1 METFFAINRWIHIAA
16 GFTGFL
22 VAPVA
27 LAVRKGGAA
36 HRRWGRVFFW
46 AMVVAGSTALVGAQ
60 HIHSLF
66 LLLTA
71 VFSLYMAGFGY
82 RSLFLKQLAWDARVE
97 LFDWAVAG
105 VGLAAFLG
113 TVGYALWSGNVPVG
127 VFGAIGAFTAFR
139 QLRGYA
145 RAGHWTKNQWLLNH
159 ISGFMA
165 SYIAAVTAFSATS
178 LPFIPFPY
186 SFLWPTA
193 IGVPLIVWWHRR
205 VRGQR
210 VAPAP
215 DAGLPVAPALRLITN
230 AGIQPNR

>member
-1 METFFAINRWIHIAA
+1 METFFTLNRYLHIAA
-16 GFTGFL
+16 GFTGFF

-27 LAVRKGGAA
+27 LALRKGGAT
-36 HRRWGRVFFW
+36 HRRWGLVFFW
-46 AMVVAGSTALVGAQ
+46 SMVVAGTTALAGSQ
-60 HIHSLF
+60 HIHSTF

-82 RSLFLKQLAWDARVE
+82 RSLFLKSLAWDARVAA
-97 LFDWAVAG
+97 FDWAVAG
-105 VGLAAFLG
+105 VGLLVFLG
-113 TVGYALWSGNVPVG
+113 TVGYAVLSGNIPVG
-127 VFGAIGAFTAFR
+127 VFGGIGAATAFR

-145 RAGHWTKNQWLLNH
+145 NAGHWTKTQWLLNH

-178 LPFIPFPY
+178 LHFIPFPY

-193 IGVPLIVWWHRR
+193 IGVPIIMWWHRR

-210 VAPAP
+210 VTLAPGS
-215 DAGLPVAPALRLITN
+215 GLSGSPVPALHK
-230 AGIQPNR
+230 

>member
-1 METFFAINRWIHIAA
+1 METFFAINRYIHILA
-16 GFTGFL
+16 GFTGFF

-27 LAVRKGGAA
+27 LAVRKGGPT

-46 AMVVAGSTALVGAQ
+46 AMAVAGTTALVGAQ

-82 RSLFLKQLAWDARVE
+82 RSLFLKHLAWDAKVAT
-97 LFDWAVAG
+97 FDWVVAG
-105 VGLAAFLG
+105 IGLVVFLG
-113 TVGYALWSGNVPVG
+113 TVGYAVVARNIPVG
-127 VFGAIGAFTAFR
+127 VFGTLGAMTAAR

-145 RAGHWTKNQWLLNH
+145 NAGRWSKNQWLLNH

-165 SYIAAVTAFSATS
+165 SYIAAVSAFSVTS
-178 LPFIPFPY
+178 LKFIPFPWN
-186 SFLWPTA
+186 FLWPTLL
-193 IGVPLIVWWHRR
+193 GVPVIAWWQRR

-210 VAPAP
+210 VTLAPSTDLSDSP
-215 DAGLPVAPALRLITN
+215 APALRK
-230 AGIQPNR
+230 